1 MLPELSPTFAALA
14 RTRAASQPGSP
25 GHAVPSE
32 AEGANGSF
40 ADEVSGPAGVTGE
53 DSTDRP
59 EGKPT
64 DPAREDRAETDDLP
78 QGDRPAAAV
87 SPPAPTGASPVDAA
101 LAAGA
106 LPAGP
111 ALPSLPAL
119 TGETA
124 ADPLVAGL
132 AGAPAGLAPAARTPP
147 PTGALAAA
155 AARAASA
162 AAADPGE
169 APAARTAESAEG
181 DAVGD
186 VAVDPDGT
194 GPRPGTDA
202 ARTAAG
208 SPGMSAQAGPI
219 AMPTADRTATGGPPA
234 PPTPAATSPAP
245 TPATTPTTTPTTADP
260 RAALA
265 AQAGAPDGSDAGT
278 ETGPGTLSDR
288 TAGDP
293 GPIAPPSAGDRGVA
307 ATPDAPRGGEPRS
320 TAAQPLGSQILDG
333 IRQARDGSIEIAL
346 SPEELGSLKLTLAG
360 DDTRLHVQIHAER
373 PETEG
378 LLRRHIA
385 LLQQDFR
392 DLGYGHVSFDFGTR
406 QDRPARFEAPAA
418 DVGGLDDAI
427 DPVAA
432 AAPPPRLAA
441 LPALTG
447 RGLDLRL

>member
-25 GHAVPSE
+25 GRVVPSE
-32 AEGANGSF
+32 AEGAIGSF
-40 ADEVSGPAGVTGE
+40 ADEVSGPAAVTRE
-53 DSTDRP
+53 DDADRP
-59 EGKPT
+59 ERKVA
-64 DPAREDRAETDDLP
+64 DPAKDDRDGTDDLP
-78 QGDRPAAAV
+78 QGDRPAAAA
-87 SPPAPTGASPVDAA
+87 SEPAPTGTSPVDSA

-111 ALPSLPAL
+111 VLPAQPAL

-124 ADPLVAGL
+124 ADPLATGL

-169 APAARTAESAEG
+169 DPAARTAESAEG

-186 VAVDPDGT
+186 VAVDPDGK

-208 SPGMSAQAGPI
+208 SPGMSAQAGPT
-219 AMPTADRTATGGPPA
+219 ATSPTANRTATGGPPA
-234 PPTPAATSPAP
+234 PPTPAAASSAP
-245 TPATTPTTTPTTADP
+245 TPTTTTADP

-265 AQAGAPDGSDAGT
+265 AQAGAPDGGDAGT
-278 ETGPGTLSDR
+278 KADPGALSDR
-288 TAGDP
+288 ATGDP
-293 GPIAPPSAGDRGVA
+293 GAIAPPSAGDRGVA
-307 ATPDAPRGGEPRS
+307 AAPDAPRSGEPRS

-406 QDRPARFEAPAA
+406 QDRPARFEAPAPEA
-418 DVGGLDDAI
+418 GDSAAGI
-427 DPVAA
+427 DPVVA

-441 LPALTG
+441 LPAMTG